1 MTGLPAT
8 PSAPLSDVQRDYV
21 VQVLSA
27 AFATDRLSME
37 QLDER
42 LSLVYGAR
50 SLGELEVLLA
60 DPAEPNRSLADATSV
75 NRLAAEPVVPARGAA
90 LALMGGFERN
100 GSWIVPRHLRVVAVM
115 GGGELDLR
123 QAKLGAG
130 VTEIE
135 IFTLWGGVD
144 IKVPTG
150 VRVEVTGMAV
160 MGGFSVSGAEATED
174 PHAPVLRISGLA
186 IMGGVD
192 IKHKGRDKHSEKR
205 YLQAL
210 ERAQKLRL
218 RSGG

>member
-1 MTGLPAT
+1 MTGLPFAPAA
-8 PSAPLSDVQRDYV
+8 PSETQREYV

-37 QLDER
+37 QLDDR
-42 LSLVYGAR
+42 LSSIYRAR
-50 SLGELEVLLA
+50 SLPDLEVLLA
-60 DPAEPNRSLADATSV
+60 DPAEPTRSLADEASV
-75 NRLAAEPVVPARGAA
+75 TRLAADPVIPARGAA
-90 LALMGGFERN
+90 LAILGGFDRK

-115 GGGELDLR
+115 GGGQLDLR
-123 QAKLGAG
+123 EAKLGAG
-130 VTEIE
+130 ITEIE
-135 IFTLWGGVD
+135 ILTVWGGVE
-144 IKVPTG
+144 IFVPDG

-160 MGGFSVSGAEATED
+160 MGGFSVRGAQATEN

-186 IMGGVD
+186 VMAGVD
-192 IKHKGRDKHSEKR
+192 IKHKGRGRQSEKR

>member
-1 MTGLPAT
+1 MTGLPY
-8 PSAPLSDVQRDYV
+8 APVGVSDVQRDYV
-21 VQVLSA
+21 VQVVSA

-42 LSLVYGAR
+42 LSAVYRAR

-60 DPAEPNRSLADATSV
+60 DPAEPNRSLADAESV
-75 NRLAAEPVVPARGAA
+75 SRVAADLVVPARGAA
-90 LALMGGFERN
+90 LAVLGGFDRR
-100 GSWIVPRHLRVVAVM
+100 GSWIVPRHLRVVAAL
-115 GGGELDLR
+115 GGGQLDLHE
-123 QAKLGAG
+123 AKLGAG

-135 IFTLWGGVD
+135 IFTFMGGVE
-144 IKVPTG
+144 IFVPVG

-174 PHAPVLRISGLA
+174 PDAPVLRISGLA
-186 IMGGVD
+186 VMGGVD
-192 IKHKGRDKHSEKR
+192 VKHKGRGKQSEKR

>member
-1 MTGLPAT
+1 MTGLPY
-8 PSAPLSDVQRDYV
+8 APAGASDVQRDYV

-42 LSLVYGAR
+42 LSAVYRAR

-60 DPAEPNRSLADATSV
+60 DPAEPTRSLADQTSV
-75 NRLAAEPVVPARGAA
+75 NRVAADPVVPARGAA
-90 LALMGGFERN
+90 LAIMGGFDRS

-115 GGGELDLR
+115 GGGQLDLR
-123 QAKLGAG
+123 EAKLGAG
-130 VTEIE
+130 TTEIE
-135 IFTLWGGVD
+135 ILTFWGGVE
-144 IKVPTG
+144 ILVPSG

-160 MGGFSVSGAEATED
+160 MGGFSVRGAQASED
-174 PHAPVLRISGLA
+174 PNAPVLRISGLA
-186 IMGGVD
+186 VMAGVD
-192 IKHKGRDKHSEKR
+192 VKHKGRDKHGEKR

>member
-1 MTGLPAT
+1 MTGLPYT
-8 PSAPLSDVQRDYV
+8 SAGVSDVQRDYV

-42 LSLVYGAR
+42 LSAVYRAR

-60 DPAEPNRSLADATSV
+60 DPAETNRSLADAGSV
-75 NRLAAEPVVPARGAA
+75 GRVAADPVVPARGVA
-90 LALMGGFERN
+90 LAIMGGFDRS

-115 GGGELDLR
+115 GGGQLDLR
-123 QAKLGAG
+123 TAKLGAG
-130 VTEIE
+130 ITEIE
-135 IFTLWGGVD
+135 IFTFWGGVE
-144 IKVPTG
+144 IFVPTG
-150 VRVEVTGMAV
+150 VRVEVN
-160 MGGFSVSGAEATED
+160 GAAATES
-174 PHAPVLRISGLA
+174 PEAPVLRISGLA
-186 IMGGVD
+186 VMGGVD
-192 IKHKGRDKHSEKR
+192 VKHKGRDKHSEKR

>member
-1 MTGLPAT
+1 MTGLPY
-8 PSAPLSDVQRDYV
+8 APAAPSDVQRDYV

-42 LSLVYGAR
+42 LSAVYRAR

-60 DPAEPNRSLADATSV
+60 DPAETNRSLADQASI
-75 NRLAAEPVVPARGAA
+75 NRVAADPVVPARGAA
-90 LALMGGFERN
+90 LAIMGGFDRS

-115 GGGELDLR
+115 GGGQLDLR
-123 QAKLGAG
+123 EAKLGAG
-130 VTEIE
+130 TTEIE
-135 IFTLWGGVD
+135 ILTFWGGVD
-144 IKVPTG
+144 IIVPTG

-160 MGGFSVSGAEATED
+160 MGGFSVRGAQATED
-174 PHAPVLRISGLA
+174 PNAPVLRISGLA
-186 IMGGVD
+186 VMAGVD
-192 IKHKGRDKHSEKR
+192 VKHKGRDKHSEKR

>member
-1 MTGLPAT
+1 MTGLPY
-8 PSAPLSDVQRDYV
+8 APAGVSDVQRDYV

-42 LSLVYGAR
+42 LSAVYRAR
-50 SLGELEVLLA
+50 SLGDLEVLLA
-60 DPAEPNRSLADATSV
+60 DPAEANRSLADEGSV
-75 NRLAAEPVVPARGAA
+75 NRVVADPVVPARGAA
-90 LALMGGFERN
+90 LAIMGGFDRR
-100 GSWIVPRHLRVVAVM
+100 GSWIVPRHLRVMAAL
-115 GGGELDLR
+115 GGGQLDLR
-123 QAKLGAG
+123 EAKLGTG

-135 IFTLWGGVD
+135 IFALMGGVE
-144 IKVPTG
+144 IFVPIG

-186 IMGGVD
+186 VMGGVD
-192 IKHKGRDKHSEKR
+192 VKHKGRGRQSEKR

>member
-1 MTGLPAT
+1 MTGLPY
-8 PSAPLSDVQRDYV
+8 APAGVSDVQRDYV

-42 LSLVYGAR
+42 LSAVYRAR

-60 DPAEPNRSLADATSV
+60 DPAVPNRSLADAESV
-75 NRLAAEPVVPARGAA
+75 SRVAADLVVPARGAA
-90 LALMGGFERN
+90 VAVMGGFDRR
-100 GSWIVPRHLRVVAVM
+100 GSWIVPRHLRVVAAL
-115 GGGELDLR
+115 GGGQLDLR
-123 QAKLGAG
+123 EAKLGAG

-135 IFTLWGGVD
+135 IFTVMGGVE
-144 IKVPTG
+144 IFVPVG

-160 MGGFSVSGAEATED
+160 MGGFSVSGAEATENPD
-174 PHAPVLRISGLA
+174 APVLRISGLA
-186 IMGGVD
+186 VMGGVD
-192 IKHKGRDKHSEKR
+192 VKHKGRGKQSEKR

>member
-1 MTGLPAT
+1 MTGLPY
-8 PSAPLSDVQRDYV
+8 APAALTDVQRDYV
-21 VQVLSA
+21 VQVVSA
-27 AFATDRLSME
+27 AFATDRLTME

-42 LSLVYGAR
+42 LAAVYRAR

-60 DPAEPNRSLADATSV
+60 DPAEPSRSLADQASISRV
-75 NRLAAEPVVPARGAA
+75 VADPVIPARGAA
-90 LALMGGFERN
+90 LAIMGGFDRS

-115 GGGELDLR
+115 GGGQLDLR
-123 QAKLGAG
+123 EAKLGVG

-135 IFTLWGGVD
+135 ILTFWGGVD
-144 IKVPTG
+144 ILVPTG

-160 MGGFSVSGAEATED
+160 MGGFSVRGAEATED
-174 PHAPVLRISGLA
+174 PNAPVLRISGLA
-186 IMGGVD
+186 VMAGVD
-192 IKHKGRDKHSEKR
+192 VKHKGRDKHAEKR

>member
-1 MTGLPAT
+1 MTGLRYAPAALT
-8 PSAPLSDVQRDYV
+8 DVQRDYV

-27 AFATDRLSME
+27 AFATDRLSIE

-42 LSLVYGAR
+42 LSTVYRAR

-60 DPAEPNRSLADATSV
+60 DPTEPNRSLADEASV
-75 NRLAAEPVVPARGAA
+75 ARVAADPVVPARGVAVA
-90 LALMGGFERN
+90 IMGGFERS

-115 GGGELDLR
+115 GGGQLDLR
-123 QAKLGAG
+123 EAKLGAG

-135 IFTLWGGVD
+135 IFTFWGGVE
-144 IKVPTG
+144 IFVPTG

-160 MGGFSVSGAEATED
+160 MGGFSVRGAQATEQ
-174 PHAPVLRISGLA
+174 PNAPILRISGLA
-186 IMGGVD
+186 VMAGVD
-192 IKHKGRDKHSEKR
+192 VKHKGRDKHSEKR

-210 ERAQKLRL
+210 ERARKLRL

>member
-1 MTGLPAT
+1 MTGLPHAPAT
-8 PSAPLSDVQRDYV
+8 LSDVQRDYV

-42 LSLVYGAR
+42 LSLVYRAR
-50 SLGELEVLLA
+50 AIGELEVLLA
-60 DPAEPNRSLADATSV
+60 DPAESNRSLADAASV
-75 NRLAAEPVVPARGAA
+75 NRVAADPVVPARGAA
-90 LALMGGFERN
+90 LALMGGFDRS

-115 GGGELDLR
+115 GGGQLDLR
-123 QAKLGAG
+123 EAKLGAG

-135 IFTLWGGVD
+135 IFTFWGGVD
-144 IKVPTG
+144 IVVPTG

-160 MGGFSVSGAEATED
+160 MGGFSVRGAEATENPD
-174 PHAPVLRISGLA
+174 APVLRISGLA
-186 IMGGVD
+186 IMAGVD
-192 IKHKGRDKHSEKR
+192 VKHKGRDKHSEKR

>member
-1 MTGLPAT
+1 MTGLPY
-8 PSAPLSDVQRDYV
+8 APAAPTEVQREYV
-21 VQVLSA
+21 VQVVSA
-27 AFATDRLSME
+27 AISTDRLSME

-42 LSLVYGAR
+42 LSAVYRAR

-60 DPAEPNRSLADATSV
+60 DPAETNRSLADEASI
-75 NRLAAEPVVPARGAA
+75 NRVAADPVVPARGAA
-90 LALMGGFERN
+90 LAIMGGFDRS

-115 GGGELDLR
+115 GGGQLDLR
-123 QAKLGAG
+123 EAKLGAG

-135 IFTLWGGVD
+135 ILTFWGGVE
-144 IKVPTG
+144 IFVPTG

-160 MGGFSVSGAEATED
+160 MVRGGQATED
-174 PHAPVLRISGLA
+174 PNAPVLRISGLA
-186 IMGGVD
+186 VMAGVD
-192 IKHKGRDKHSEKR
+192 VKHKGRDKHSEKR

>member
-1 MTGLPAT
+1 MTGLPY
-8 PSAPLSDVQRDYV
+8 APAGVSDVQRDYV

-27 AFATDRLSME
+27 AFATDRISMKL
-37 QLDER
+37 LDER
-42 LSLVYGAR
+42 LSAVFRAQ
-50 SLGELEVLLA
+50 SLGELEVLLS
-60 DPAEPNRSLADATSV
+60 DPAEPNRSLVDEASVSRVVAD
-75 NRLAAEPVVPARGAA
+75 PVIPARGAA
-90 LALMGGFERN
+90 LALMGGFARN

-123 QAKLGAG
+123 LAKLGAG

-135 IFTLWGGVD
+135 IFTVMGGVEVL
-144 IKVPTG
+144 VPAG

-160 MGGFSVSGAEATED
+160 MGGFSVSGAEATEN

-186 IMGGVD
+186 VMAGVEVR
-192 IKHKGRDKHSEKR
+192 HKGQGKHGEKR

>member
-1 MTGLPAT
+1 MTELPY
-8 PSAPLSDVQRDYV
+8 APAGVSDVQRDYV

-42 LSLVYGAR
+42 LSAVYRAR
-50 SLGELEVLLA
+50 SLGDLEALLA
-60 DPAEPNRSLADATSV
+60 DPAETNRSLANEASV
-75 NRLAAEPVVPARGAA
+75 NRVAADPVVPARGAA
-90 LALMGGFERN
+90 LAVMGGFDRR
-100 GSWIVPRHLRVVAVM
+100 GSWIVPRHLRVMAAL
-115 GGGELDLR
+115 GGGQLDLR
-123 QAKLGAG
+123 EAKLGTG

-135 IFTLWGGVD
+135 IFALMGGVE
-144 IKVPTG
+144 IFVPIG

-160 MGGFSVSGAEATED
+160 MGGFSVSGAEATEN

-186 IMGGVD
+186 VMGGVEVT
-192 IKHKGRDKHSEKR
+192 HKGRGKQSEKR

>member
-1 MTGLPAT
+1 MTGLPY
-8 PSAPLSDVQRDYV
+8 APAGVSDVQRDYV

-42 LSLVYGAR
+42 LSAVYRAR
-50 SLGELEVLLA
+50 SLGDLEALLA
-60 DPAEPNRSLADATSV
+60 DPAEANRSLADEASV
-75 NRLAAEPVVPARGAA
+75 NRVVADPVVPARGAA
-90 LALMGGFERN
+90 LAVMGGFDRR
-100 GSWIVPRHLRVVAVM
+100 GSWIVPRHLRVMAAL
-115 GGGELDLR
+115 GGGQLDLR
-123 QAKLGAG
+123 EAKLGTG

-135 IFTLWGGVD
+135 IFALMGGVE
-144 IKVPTG
+144 IFVPIG

-186 IMGGVD
+186 VMGGVD
-192 IKHKGRDKHSEKR
+192 VKHKGRGKQSEKR